1 MSSRPKA
8 LRTKALRSGTTA
20 FLVCGLALF
29 LASCA
34 PQDAQPAKE
43 SGGDAPKTQDIAFA
57 WSADSDCGT
66 CHERDVQSFDDAD
79 CVASQHADLQGQCL
93 TCHNDEP
100 GLEKTHAKVTLDSE
114 KKKQTLKKTE
124 VPEAACVGC
133 HDKEDLV
140 AATASSTALTDKN
153 GLTVNPHDLPVNDDH
168 AAKGLTCASCH
179 KIHAD
184 EPSAEV
190 APGICLNCHHADV
203 YECNTCHLE
212 K

>member
-1 MSSRPKA
+1 M
-8 LRTKALRSGTTA
+8 
-20 FLVCGLALF
+20 F

-43 SGGDAPKTQDIAFA
+43 SGGDAPTTQDIAFA

-66 CHERDVQSFDDAD
+66 CHERDVQSFDDAA
-79 CVASQHADLQGQCL
+79 CAASQHADLQGQCL

-100 GLEKTHAKVTLDSE
+100 GLEKAHAKVTLDSE

>member
-1 MSSRPKA
+1 M
-8 LRTKALRSGTTA
+8 
-20 FLVCGLALF
+20 
-29 LASCA
+29 
-34 PQDAQPAKE
+34 
-43 SGGDAPKTQDIAFA
+43 
-57 WSADSDCGT
+57 
-66 CHERDVQSFDDAD
+66 
-79 CVASQHADLQGQCL
+79 
-93 TCHNDEP
+93 
-100 GLEKTHAKVTLDSE
+100 TLDSE

-140 AATASSTALTDKN
+140 AATSSSMVLTDKN

-168 AAKGLTCASCH
+168 TAKGLTCASCH